1 MTGRRRRARRIL
13 LVCAALAV
21 TLFAA
26 PAAAQ
31 FQMPDPKQMSGIPR
45 PVNDLP
51 DRTISVRVIRG
62 ELSNNLTNQ
71 PVEFTVD
78 GKVQTV
84 ATNSDGRAELLAP
97 SAGAVIKAATTVDGE
112 RLESSEF
119 PAPASG
125 GVRLLLVATDKEKE
139 ARAAAEAA
147 APAVS
152 GTVILAGETRLVVEP
167 DEESAR
173 VFYLLDITN
182 NARAKVNPEVP
193 FEFDLPVGAVGAGL
207 MEGSSPQAL
216 LTGTRVRVNGP
227 FAPGATFVQIGFVL
241 PQKGGVVEIAQ
252 TFPATLEHL
261 GVIVQKVGDAK
272 LTSPQIERQQDM
284 PAGTD
289 VYIAAAGG
297 TVTAGTPVRFTIS
310 GLPHH
315 SAMPRNIA
323 LGLALTI
330 ALFGVW
336 LGGRTAPQTSGSERK
351 QLVARREKLFQEL
364 VRLEHDHRRG
374 KADAHRY
381 QARRE
386 ELLAALEDVYG
397 ALETEG
403 TSPDPAGRSGVAA

>member
-1 MTGRRRRARRIL
+1 MAWLGGCSLRVAL
-13 LVCAALAV
+13 AALAV
-21 TLFAA
+21 LTTVG

-31 FQMPDPKQMSGIPR
+31 FQMPDAKQMSGIPR

-62 ELSNNLTNQ
+62 DMSNNITNQ

-84 ATNSDGRAELLAP
+84 ATNGEGRAEVVAP
-97 SAGAVIKAATTVDGE
+97 SGGAVIKAATTVDDE
-112 RLESSEF
+112 RLESAEF

-139 ARAAAEAA
+139 AKAAADAA
-147 APAVS
+147 APAVA
-152 GTVILAGETRLVVEP
+152 GAVVLAGETRLVVEP
-167 DEESAR
+167 DEENVR
-173 VFYLLDITN
+173 VYYLLDITN
-182 NARAKVNPEVP
+182 NARSKVTPQTP
-193 FEFDLPVGAVGAGL
+193 FEFELPVGAVGAGL

-216 LTGTRVRVNGP
+216 LTGTHVRVNGP

-241 PQKGGVVEIAQ
+241 PQAGGVVEIAQ
-252 TFPATLEHL
+252 TFPATMEHL

-284 PAGTD
+284 PAGGD

-297 TVTAGTPVRFTIS
+297 AVTAGTPVQLTIT

-315 SAMPRNIA
+315 SATPRNVA
-323 LGLALTI
+323 LGLAL
-330 ALFGVW
+330 AVAVLGAW
-336 LGGRTAPQTSGSERK
+336 LGGRAAPQTATGDRK
-351 QLVARREKLFQEL
+351 QLVARREKLFQDL

-374 KADAHRY
+374 KVDQQRY
-381 QARRE
+381 HVRRE
-386 ELLAALEDVYG
+386 ELLAALEHVYG